1 MGTLGIRLLVVCK
14 ARKPACWEYGML
26 FSRREFLER
35 MVLVREIVFCSLTRY
50 RILGQMLGQVGAKL
64 LLGQGDNLV
73 GTLSGVSACSGVGG
87 WIRKA

>member
-26 FSRREFLER
+26 FSRREFLKEK
-35 MVLVREIVFCSLTRY
+35 VLIGEIVFCSLTRY

-64 LLGQGDNLV
+64 LLGQGDIPV
-73 GTLSGVSACSGVGG
+73 GDPLGRISV
-87 WIRKA
+87 